1 MQVTVD
7 IKDIDP
13 LPPIPLLIRMI
24 QDLHQTALLNHRNDA
39 LK

>member
-13 LPPIPLLIRMI
+13 LPPIPLMIRMI